1 MTMHAPKWLS
11 RAAVVLAAAWLAG
24 CALIDPL
31 NMLGRQ
37 SEDARG
43 IPSEPVPPPPTAALT
58 VAQRERA
65 FDFVWDTIDSRYH
78 DPKFNG
84 VDWRAV
90 GSRYRPLA
98 LAAPDDESFW
108 DVLDRMTGEL
118 HDAHTRVESPR
129 RVALRKDDEAVSLGF
144 FFEPVEGKLAVTSV
158 NGESDAWWAGLRP
171 GMVLAT
177 IDGEPAA
184 KVYARLRADVRHDST
199 DRATHMQ
206 AVRKL
211 VAGDTGT
218 KVSFQFERADG
229 TRLDTVLTRRK
240 LAVRTTEM
248 HRVLPS
254 GYGYIRFSR
263 WSIGLA
269 ARAVSA
275 VEELRDT
282 PGLIID
288 LRNNPG
294 GAVPAVNM
302 MLARFFTQR
311 TELGHTTTRSGA
323 PVALLLG
330 AVQIIELNRVV
341 QGDPNAY
348 KRPVVVL
355 VNGQSASGSELFA
368 GSMQATGRAKVVGQ
382 PSCGC
387 LLGFLGYAR
396 VPGGADLA
404 YSEVG
409 FVLSNG
415 KRVEG
420 EGVIPDDPVPPTL
433 ADLRLGRDRALE
445 EAQALLARM
454 AAGQ

>member
-1 MTMHAPKWLS
+1 M
-11 RAAVVLAAAWLAG
+11 VLAAASLTG
-24 CALIDPL
+24 CAFIDPL

-37 SEDARG
+37 SEDATG
-43 IPSEPVPPPPTAALT
+43 LPTEPVPPPPATALT
-58 VAQRERA
+58 TAQRERA
-65 FDFVWDTIDSRYH
+65 FDFVWETIYTRYH

-98 LAAPDDESFW
+98 LAAPDDEAFW

-129 RVALRKDDEAVSLGF
+129 RVALRKSDETVTLGF
-144 FFEPVEGKLAVTSV
+144 FFEPVEGKLAVATV
-158 NGESDAWWAGLRP
+158 NAESDAWWAGVRP
-171 GMVLAT
+171 GMILVA
-177 IDGEPAA
+177 IDGEPAGV
-184 KVYARLRADVRHDST
+184 VYARLRAGVRRDST
-199 DRATHMQ
+199 DRATHLQ

-211 VAGDTGT
+211 VAGATGT
-218 KVSFQFERADG
+218 KVSFEFERADG

-240 LAVRTTEM
+240 LSVRSTEM

-263 WSIGLA
+263 WSLTLA
-269 ARAVSA
+269 ARAAAA
-275 VEELRDT
+275 VEELHDT
-282 PGLIID
+282 PGLVID

-323 PVALLLG
+323 PVALLWG
-330 AVQIIELNRVV
+330 AVQIIELNREVS
-341 QGDPNAY
+341 GDPHAY
-348 KRPVVVL
+348 QKPVAIL

-368 GSMQATGRAKVVGQ
+368 GSMQAVGRAKVVGE

-433 ADLRLGRDRALE
+433 SDLRLGRDRALE
-445 EAQALLARM
+445 EAQALLGRM
-454 AAGQ
+454 AAGR